1 MLTTITPLLAAFII
15 RSGLTSPYPFTNT
28 TQSGNGTNPN
38 TTTPL
43 PTNTTTPIEYH
54 CEYTYPS
61 DLTVVNARYPE
72 YNQSHLHEANQLFM
86 LRRELADLGE
96 IATRVQFTALPSNA
110 TNTTCRLE
118 FVLPRLDLQLISG
131 FNPTFN
137 VYQVERDT
145 ESIATW
151 QTYKNNTDTAALFGQ
166 VNGEADALARTRTVG
181 GVAAIN
187 ETRCND
193 TLTFQMGLV
202 YNARDS
208 VPNYW
213 EFVNVAPPGFPIQGF
228 RVVYGC

>member
-1 MLTTITPLLAAFII
+1 
-15 RSGLTSPYPFTNT
+15 
-28 TQSGNGTNPN
+28 
-38 TTTPL
+38 
-43 PTNTTTPIEYH
+43 
-54 CEYTYPS
+54 
-61 DLTVVNARYPE
+61 
-72 YNQSHLHEANQLFM
+72 M

>member
-28 TQSGNGTNPN
+28 TTPGNGTNS
-38 TTTPL
+38 TATTPL
-43 PTNTTTPIEYH
+43 LTNTTTPIEYL

-61 DLTVVNARYPE
+61 DLTVVNARYPD

-110 TNTTCRLE
+110 ANTTCRLE
-118 FVLPRLDLQLISG
+118 FVLPRLDLQFISG

-202 YNARDS
+202 YNARDA